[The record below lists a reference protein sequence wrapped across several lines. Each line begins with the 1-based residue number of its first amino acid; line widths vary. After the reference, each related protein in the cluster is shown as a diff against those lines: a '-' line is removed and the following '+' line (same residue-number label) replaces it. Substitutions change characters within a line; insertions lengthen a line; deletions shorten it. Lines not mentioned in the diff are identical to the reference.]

1 MSWSPGSPAW
11 PPGSSP
17 PDRKSTRLNSSH
29 SQISYAVFCLK
40 KKKKNF
46 IWPSHYSLRVM
57 MQTIPVI
64 HLISETSW
72 YVLAL
77 ITIAD
82 VVSMASKLASIE
94 LALSTSHHHRYDYTK
109 VNNVSYRYH
118 CRSIPI
124 TYHIHT
130 LYARYFYTTLL
141 TSFSQDFFFI
151 TNQQIFFF
159 FFFFNDPAPPEIY
172 PLPLHAPLPIPRR
185 RRSRSERASSRRRP
199 DRELR
204 GPPVRRPISDVV
216 RRGRATLSRGRVRA
230 AALRAVRPSQRGDH
244 GHAPHLR
251 RPPSA
256 LRD

>member
-1 MSWSPGSPAW
+1 MYMQTSPAISIQ
-11 PPGSSP
+11 PISSL
-17 PDRKSTRLNSSH
+17 DSLH
-29 SQISYAVFCLK
+29 SASFLQHTFCCHILK
-40 KKKKNF
+40 TPFLLNF
-46 IWPSHYSLRVM
+46 IIYLYS
-57 MQTIPVI
+57 
-64 HLISETSW
+64 
-72 YVLAL
+72 
-77 ITIAD
+77 
-82 VVSMASKLASIE
+82 
-94 LALSTSHHHRYDYTK
+94 
-109 VNNVSYRYH
+109 
-118 CRSIPI
+118 
-124 TYHIHT
+124 
-130 LYARYFYTTLL
+130 FFFLL
-141 TSFSQDFFFI
+141 TLC
-151 TNQQIFFF
+151 NLIFFF
-159 FFFFNDPAPPEIY
+159 FFFNNPAPPEIY